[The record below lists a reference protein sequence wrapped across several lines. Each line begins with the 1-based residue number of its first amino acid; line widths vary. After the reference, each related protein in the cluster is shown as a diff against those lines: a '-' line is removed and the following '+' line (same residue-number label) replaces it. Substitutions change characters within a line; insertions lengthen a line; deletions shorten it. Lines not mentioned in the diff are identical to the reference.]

1 MNRVSVS
8 CAPQDPAP
16 PGVSSNRYHVATVLT
31 RYRQYPCASYQL
43 LHINASYDTF
53 TVHVEPDRDPR
64 PLQFAAR
71 RGRPV
76 ALTR

>member
-1 MNRVSVS
+1 VCLSRVRLRT
-8 CAPQDPAP
+8 QLLPACLLT
-16 PGVSSNRYHVATVLT
+16 GTMLATVLT